1 MTGDERTP
9 LTDAED
15 DSAEDPRGPI
25 HYLPRTEELYIKGG
39 LAFVF
44 SGVSIFVCFYAQPDL
59 DAWMPYETEW
69 KTFMFALCV
78 FLTLPNIYQTSLVL
92 FTFRAVWWGEKAI
105 KKELKVRRPIWL
117 VLVYALILSFVV
129 PVVLPFACL
138 YLPIAW
144 CKGDKH
150 YILFLVGMIDFIQT
164 IVLVPLGYVV
174 VFSADATEDVFLK
187 TVVVQVFATLDDE
200 FVLDLI
206 SGPTVKKEALETY
219 CEEVYTDKDGNT
231 TVANPDERT
240 KALADFAYG

>member
-92 FTFRAVWWGEKAI
+92 FTFRAVTMLWMVCMWLKAACI
-105 KKELKVRRPIWL
+105 KLQCASISRAVSQMDGPNLTSENGLDVWD
-117 VLVYALILSFVV
+117 
-129 PVVLPFACL
+129 CL
-138 YLPIAW
+138 CDSPT
-144 CKGDKH
+144 K
-150 YILFLVGMIDFIQT
+150 LF
-164 IVLVPLGYVV
+164 
-174 VFSADATEDVFLK
+174 
-187 TVVVQVFATLDDE
+187 
-200 FVLDLI
+200 
-206 SGPTVKKEALETY
+206 
-219 CEEVYTDKDGNT
+219 
-231 TVANPDERT
+231 
-240 KALADFAYG
+240 